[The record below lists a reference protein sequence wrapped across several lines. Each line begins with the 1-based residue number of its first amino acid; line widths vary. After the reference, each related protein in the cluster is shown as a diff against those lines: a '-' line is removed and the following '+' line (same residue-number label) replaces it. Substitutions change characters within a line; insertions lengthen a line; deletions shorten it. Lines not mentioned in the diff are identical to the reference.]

1 MDDLELEEGVVVRP
15 VWGRVNGKL
24 CFLWR
29 LSWMPLAWKR
39 CSVGWHSFGMVI
51 WEDLFMDLFF
61 LDGTCLGK
69 VTGSKKEE
77 KVVVEEVVLWV
88 V

>member
-1 MDDLELEEGVVVRP
+1 MGSYEWETV
-15 VWGRVNGKL
+15 
-24 CFLWR
+24 FLWR
-29 LSWMPLAWKR
+29 LSWMPLAWKK
-39 CSVGWHSFGMVI
+39 CSVGGHSFGMVI

-61 LDGTCLGK
+61 LDSTCLGK

-77 KVVVEEVVLWV
+77 EVVVWV